1 MRGPRAYETETSGEL
16 LS

>member
-1 MRGPRAYETETSGEL
+1 MRGLRVYETETSGEL

>member
-1 MRGPRAYETETSGEL
+1 MRGLRAYETETSGEL